1 MLLSCSF
8 YSNYYNPNDQPE
20 NSLRKYPCRGMTMH
34 VKISAPQTPPVQDLP
49 AIIVMVTE
57 RTCDSRN
64 KTIMGALEDHW

>member
-1 MLLSCSF
+1 
-8 YSNYYNPNDQPE
+8 
-20 NSLRKYPCRGMTMH
+20 MH